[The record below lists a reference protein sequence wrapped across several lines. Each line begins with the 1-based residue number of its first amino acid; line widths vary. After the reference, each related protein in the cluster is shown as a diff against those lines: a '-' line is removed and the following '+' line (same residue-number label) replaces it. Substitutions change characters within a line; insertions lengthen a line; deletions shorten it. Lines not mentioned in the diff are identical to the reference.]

1 MMKAYEQERMMA
13 EVEGMFRPVDGF
25 RVAVAHN
32 GVAVAVVL
40 TLCRDAS
47 NMVIGVFSLF
57 LLQLTGKVELYYC
70 YCQMHA

>member
-1 MMKAYEQERMMA
+1 M
-13 EVEGMFRPVDGF
+13 
-25 RVAVAHN
+25 AHN

-57 LLQLTGKVELYYC
+57 LLQLTGKVELCYSYC
-70 YCQMHA
+70 HVYA

>member
-1 MMKAYEQERMMA
+1 MIKAYERAGMVA
-13 EVEGMFRPVDGF
+13 EVEGMFRSM
-25 RVAVAHN
+25 VAEGTVAPN
-32 GVAVAVVL
+32 GVTVAVVL